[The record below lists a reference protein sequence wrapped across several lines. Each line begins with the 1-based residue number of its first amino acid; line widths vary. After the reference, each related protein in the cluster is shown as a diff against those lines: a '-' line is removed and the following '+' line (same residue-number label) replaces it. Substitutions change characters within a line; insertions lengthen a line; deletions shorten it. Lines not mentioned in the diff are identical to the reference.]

1 MVIKIDFLGDTQ
13 EIDDIPQDFDE
24 FVKLIQNM
32 FGYTDFDKMTF
43 EYTLDNKDYIL
54 LYKDTY
60 TDFYNNH
67 QNAHIYIHFSLEET
81 NAYRQENGLFELNE
95 ENNNNESK
103 GESENNNENNNNNII
118 EEIKEN
124 DDNIN
129 DNDNINKIENNII
142 NEEKIKEDEVNYDIN
157 LKEENS
163 IENNNINEISTKENN
178 IENDNINEISTKENN
193 IEEENNIKRNNYGIK
208 LPEITKEMVIQSMIR
223 DMRQRRQESKIQLEK
238 ERKERKEKQKKEKEK
253 KRKEK
258 AKNKKEAKKEK
269 KVKKEKDDFAG
280 EISNMINS
288 RVEDFKKEI
297 INGSKMKLSQIILSQ
312 SQMNI
317 KNDNESKE
325 IHSLETHPG
334 ISCCKCGM
342 NPIIG
347 NRYCCIQCDNVNF
360 CDKCEE
366 EIGFDHGH
374 PLYKFKLRI
383 E

>member
-118 EEIKEN
+118 EELKEN

-142 NEEKIKEDEVNYDIN
+142 NKEKIKEDEVNYDIN
-157 LKEENS
+157 LKEENN
-163 IENNNINEISTKENN
+163 IENN
-178 IENDNINEISTKENN
+178 NINEISTKENN
-193 IEEENNIKRNNYGIK
+193 IEEENNIKINNNEIK
-208 LPEITKEMVIQSMIR
+208 IPEITKEMVVASMIKEIR
-223 DMRQRRQESKIQLEK
+223 KRRQESKIQLEK

-253 KRKEK
+253 KKK
-258 AKNKKEAKKEK
+258 AKAKAKKEDKKEK
-269 KVKKEKDDFAG
+269 KEKKEKDDFAG

-297 INGSKMKLSQIILSQ
+297 ISGSKMKLSQIILSQ

-317 KNDNESKE
+317 KNENELKE
-325 IHSLETHPG
+325 IRSLETHPG

>member
-103 GESENNNENNNNNII
+103 GESENNNII
-118 EEIKEN
+118 EEIKKN

-193 IEEENNIKRNNYGIK
+193 IEEENNIKRNNHGIK

-258 AKNKKEAKKEK
+258 AKNKKQDKKEK

>member
-1 MVIKIDFLGDTQ
+1 
-13 EIDDIPQDFDE
+13 
-24 FVKLIQNM
+24 
-32 FGYTDFDKMTF
+32 
-43 EYTLDNKDYIL
+43 
-54 LYKDTY
+54 
-60 TDFYNNH
+60 
-67 QNAHIYIHFSLEET
+67 
-81 NAYRQENGLFELNE
+81 
-95 ENNNNESK
+95 
-103 GESENNNENNNNNII
+103 
-118 EEIKEN
+118 
-124 DDNIN
+124 
-129 DNDNINKIENNII
+129 
-142 NEEKIKEDEVNYDIN
+142 
-157 LKEENS
+157 
-163 IENNNINEISTKENN
+163 
-178 IENDNINEISTKENN
+178 
-193 IEEENNIKRNNYGIK
+193 
-208 LPEITKEMVIQSMIR
+208 MVIQSMIR

-258 AKNKKEAKKEK
+258 AKNKKEGIKEK

-317 KNDNESKE
+317 KNDNELKE

>member
-1 MVIKIDFLGDTQ
+1 MI
-13 EIDDIPQDFDE
+13 
-24 FVKLIQNM
+24 VKLI
-32 FGYTDFDKMTF
+32 TKVVIIV
-43 EYTLDNKDYIL
+43 KD
-54 LYKDTY
+54 
-60 TDFYNNH
+60 
-67 QNAHIYIHFSLEET
+67 
-81 NAYRQENGLFELNE
+81 
-95 ENNNNESK
+95 
-103 GESENNNENNNNNII
+103 
-118 EEIKEN
+118 
-124 DDNIN
+124 
-129 DNDNINKIENNII
+129 
-142 NEEKIKEDEVNYDIN
+142 
-157 LKEENS
+157 
-163 IENNNINEISTKENN
+163 
-178 IENDNINEISTKENN
+178 
-193 IEEENNIKRNNYGIK
+193 
-208 LPEITKEMVIQSMIR
+208 
-223 DMRQRRQESKIQLEK
+223 
-238 ERKERKEKQKKEKEK
+238 
-253 KRKEK
+253 
-258 AKNKKEAKKEK
+258 
-269 KVKKEKDDFAG
+269 

-317 KNDNESKE
+317 KNDNELKE

>member
-103 GESENNNENNNNNII
+103 GESENNNNNII
-118 EEIKEN
+118 EEIKVN

-178 IENDNINEISTKENN
+178 IENNNINEISTKENN

-238 ERKERKEKQKKEKEK
+238 ERKERKEKLKKEKEK

-258 AKNKKEAKKEK
+258 AKNKKQDKKEK
-269 KVKKEKDDFAG
+269 NVKKEKDDFAG

-317 KNDNESKE
+317 KNDNESKD

-366 EIGFDHGH
+366 EIGLDHGH